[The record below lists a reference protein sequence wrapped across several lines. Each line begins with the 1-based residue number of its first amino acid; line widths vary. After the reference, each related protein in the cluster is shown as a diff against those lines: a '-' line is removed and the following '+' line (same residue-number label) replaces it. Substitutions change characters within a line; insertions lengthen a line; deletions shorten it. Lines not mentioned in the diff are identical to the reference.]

1 MKIPFGKSGVSAVA
15 VALACASPAIATP
28 GNGHPHGQGQGQ
40 EHHAQGKTK
49 VHRVTYVFKGTW
61 NSADATVTVKHGNA
75 RVRRAKL
82 VGTDVQFDL
91 TNAKFVVRDTNG
103 DGKRDSADLA
113 DGDHVV
119 VKARLPR
126 KDPGDQPFTAKMLVD
141 QTSPPAGSG
150 D

>member
-1 MKIPFGKSGVSAVA
+1 MKIPFGKSGVSAVV

-28 GNGHPHGQGQGQ
+28 GNGHAHG
-40 EHHAQGKTK
+40 HK
-49 VHRVTYVFKGTW
+49 VHNVTYVFKGTW
-61 NSADATVTVKHGNA
+61 NSAAGTVTVKHGNGH
-75 RVRRAKL
+75 VRKAKL
-82 VGTDVQFDL
+82 VGTDVTFDL
-91 TNAKFVVRDTNG
+91 SGAGFVVKDTNN
-103 DGKRDSADLA
+103 DGKRDSTDLA

-126 KDPGDQPFTAKMLVD
+126 KDPGDQPFKATRLVD

>member
-15 VALACASPAIATP
+15 IALVCASPAIATP

-49 VHRVTYVFKGTW
+49 VHGVTYVFKGTW
-61 NSADATVTVKHGNA
+61 NSAAGTVTVKHGNA
-75 RVRRAKL
+75 HVRKAKL
-82 VGTDVQFDL
+82 VGTDVTFDL
-91 TNAKFVVRDTNG
+91 SSAKFVVRDTNN
-103 DGKRDSADLA
+103 DGKRDVADLA

-126 KDPGDQPFTAKMLVD
+126 KNPGGQPFKASMLVD
-141 QTSPPAGSG
+141 QTSPPAGRG